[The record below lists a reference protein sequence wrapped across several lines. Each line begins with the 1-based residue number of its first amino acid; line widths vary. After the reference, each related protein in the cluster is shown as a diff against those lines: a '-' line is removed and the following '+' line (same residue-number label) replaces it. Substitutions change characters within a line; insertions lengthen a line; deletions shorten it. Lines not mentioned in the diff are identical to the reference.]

1 VTDNNIW
8 MSDDESGRSIIKKE
22 FTVINEDMDKILL
35 EEVAEMCGYV
45 YDKFGNK
52 NLKASFDK
60 KGHKV
65 CALIKERIVRYR

>member
-1 VTDNNIW
+1 
-8 MSDDESGRSIIKKE
+8 
-22 FTVINEDMDKILL
+22 MDKILL

>member
-35 EEVAEMCGYV
+35 E
-45 YDKFGNK
+45 
-52 NLKASFDK
+52 
-60 KGHKV
+60 
-65 CALIKERIVRYR
+65 